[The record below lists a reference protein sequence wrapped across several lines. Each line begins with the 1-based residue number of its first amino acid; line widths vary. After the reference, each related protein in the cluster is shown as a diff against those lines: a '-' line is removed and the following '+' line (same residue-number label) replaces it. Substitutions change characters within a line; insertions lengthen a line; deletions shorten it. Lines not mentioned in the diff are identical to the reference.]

1 MGCGQKLYA
10 RCFATCV
17 AGPHKRLQCPQP
29 PSFLSSYAQDEWWR
43 HGLGLLSAIDVAY
56 LAAYCQAHAR
66 WREAEETLAR
76 MGARDEQVN
85 ALLPSGPAPFLES
98 SGD

>member
-1 MGCGQKLYA
+1 MFCNLPG
-10 RCFATCV
+10 R
-17 AGPHKRLQCPQP
+17 PHERLQCLQP

-56 LAAYCQAHAR
+56 LVAYCQAHAR

-76 MGARDEQVN
+76 MGARDEQVHG
-85 ALLPSGPAPFLES
+85 LLPSGPAPFLES